1 MTEQLAGL
9 TLNQYQETAATTAVY
24 PSQFGIEYCIHGLT
38 NEAGEVAGAYKKFLR
53 GDYNREEMLK
63 RCKKEVG
70 DTLWYAANLAREL
83 GFTLEEVA
91 ADNLSKLKGRAE
103 AGTLKGDGDNR

>member
-1 MTEQLAGL
+1 M
-9 TLNQYQETAATTAVY
+9 NAAV
-24 PSQFGIEYCIHGLT
+24 
-38 NEAGEVAGAYKKFLR
+38 FLFEPLGSADWR
-53 GDYNREEMLK
+53 LSPDVVNP
-63 RCKKEVG
+63 
-70 DTLWYAANLAREL
+70 NLAREL